1 MASIQP
7 NIVDLD
13 DLLIQITN
21 INDNGTTSTTFTT
34 AAAHGIS
41 TGDTVVITNC
51 STAGY
56 NATVPNP
63 SVTVTSTDVDVT
75 GTSFTIAT
83 SLGAQ
88 NTVGTGQVMVDDVVG
103 NNRYFTP
110 EIELNILNSTF
121 ELKTTSGNLS
131 VPGTGVTGQAI
142 YSFFKERWKEVPSI
156 TRYAFPM
163 LSITNE
169 QFEIQNGWTPLNDTT
184 RKLIRTAGWSEL
196 VGTTV
201 NRTYSGVITLGTL
214 GSTDQPY
221 YTQDDS
227 FTAVTQTTD
236 FTGPVNEAVPIFMS
250 ATGTNDIN
258 FDSTGSIASTTTDLS
273 VFKVGDSIT
282 FSGTAGGTNDV
293 TVTIAT
299 VGANALTFNE
309 TTLTA
314 SGIDAGTVRLEA
326 NRAGYFQIYV
336 RTRGKTYADAN
347 LNDIGVTAMTS
358 IVYRFPVSN
367 ANDLNIKTTDD
378 TAFAGSIPVASTGLT
393 SDGTN
398 ITVTTVGNHGLYEG
412 APISISGTTNY
423 NGSFTVAALDGV
435 SPATKF
441 TIASALNV
449 ADEGGGT
456 VQLEYVDAMSVK
468 YLPNPDSGI
477 DNARIRG
484 DWTTGVTYALGD
496 IVLDSGDSSANGQD
510 RWYYLDATTAGGVAT
525 GVSLAADTNNTWTL
539 WSSLPLNDHG
549 ERQIAADG
557 SYNAFTSIY
566 DLNSGGTTAAAT
578 KEIAYEYAQY
588 ILRSTG
594 TIDIGTSRNGDIA
607 DPLVYFIGSQL
618 HTYADP
624 SFTIE
629 NVTYPAAVYA
639 ADIAAIDKNSIT
651 FHDWENSL
659 VLFPLTV
666 TVIINFNDN
675 LDTDLNSKYYAYYTT
690 TTNGNNFGEAD
701 ALLVKTDTDTDVFG
715 SAFGQIDQRAPFA
728 YAYDQD
734 TTGGR
739 TISPA
744 GDVPITVVGIGLDKG
759 QYVVATG
766 TITRTGATIS
776 LVSPLER
783 NYSDPAE

>member
-21 INDNGTTSTTFTT
+21 IDDDGTANTTFTT
-34 AAAHGIS
+34 AAPHGIQV
-41 TGDTVVITNC
+41 GDEVVITNC
-51 STAGY
+51 PVASGAY
-56 NATVPNP
+56 NATVSDP
-63 SVTVTSTDVDVT
+63 SLEVLAVANTTTFVAAVTS
-75 GTSFTIAT
+75 G
-83 SLGAQ
+83 GAITTA
-88 NTVGTGQVMVDDVVG
+88 NTGQVMVDDVATT
-103 NNRYFTP
+103 NSYYTP
-110 EIELNILNSTF
+110 EININVVDSTF
-121 ELKTTSGNLS
+121 ELKTASGNLS
-131 VPGTGVTGQAI
+131 TPGTGVTGQAL

-201 NRTYSGVITLGTL
+201 NRTYSGIITLGTL

-250 ATGTNDIN
+250 ATGSNDIN
-258 FDSTGSIASTTTDLS
+258 FDSTSSIASTTTDLS

-282 FSGTAGGTNDV
+282 FSGTNGGTNNV
-293 TVTIAT
+293 TVTVAT
-299 VGANALTFNE
+299 VGVNALTFNE

-314 SGIDAGTVRLEA
+314 SGVDAGTVRLEA
-326 NRAGYFQIYV
+326 NRSGYFQIYV

-347 LNDIGVTAMTS
+347 LNDIGVTTMTS

-378 TAFAGSIPVASTGLT
+378 AAFTGSTPVASTGLT
-393 SDGTN
+393 SDGTT
-398 ITVTTVGNHGLYEG
+398 ITVTTTGNHGLYEG

-441 TIASALNV
+441 TISSALNV

-468 YLPNPDSGI
+468 YLPNPQTSTG
-477 DNARIRG
+477 NARIRG
-484 DWTTGVTYALGD
+484 DWTAGVVYAAGD
-496 IVLDSGDSSANGQD
+496 IVLDAGDSSGNGQD
-510 RWYYLDATTAGGVAT
+510 RWYYTTTGGTSAGLN
-525 GVSLAADTNNTWTL
+525 LAADSGNTWAL
-539 WSSLPLNDHG
+539 WSSLALDNHG
-549 ERQIAADG
+549 ERQIAANG
-557 SYNAFTSIY
+557 SYNAFTTIY

-594 TIDIGTSRNGDIA
+594 TIDVGTSRNGDIA

-624 SFTIE
+624 DFTIE
-629 NVTYPAAVYA
+629 GVTYPAAVYA
-639 ADIAAIDKNSIT
+639 ADIAAVDKNSIT
-651 FHDWENSL
+651 FHDWEDSL

-675 LDTDLNSKYYAYYTT
+675 LDTDANSKYYAYYTT
-690 TTNGNNFGEAD
+690 TPNGNNFGESD
-701 ALLVKTDTDTDVFG
+701 ALLVKTDTNADVFG
-715 SAFGQIDQRAPFA
+715 SAFGQIDQRATFA

-744 GDVPITVVGIGLDKG
+744 GDVGITVVGIGLDKG

-766 TITRTGATIS
+766 TIARTGATIS

-783 NYSDPAE
+783 NYSDPNG